1 MSISVLQR
9 ATRAD
14 VRRDPF
20 PHIVIEKAL
29 PDQLVEALI
38 EEYPSLEVMDVDP
51 SESNTRWSY
60 PAEFVA
66 GSPAISET
74 WKQVIAY
81 HASPAFFHELVDVF
95 GAEILRAYPQRFQSL
110 EQLTGSRVGIREK
123 DSFADHDFLLDAQ
136 ISGNTAVREESSVK
150 TTHVDSNR
158 KLFSGL
164 FYLRHP
170 EDDSIGGDL
179 TIARFKPGLSRWEWR
194 RRFDGVFVPEE
205 LVEAVKTVRYE
216 RNTLVIFLNT
226 LDSMHGVTVRE
237 PTPHLRLFMNL
248 VCEVHEPLF
257 DVPQAWEIKL
267 GKLHKI
273 AAKRVR
279 RAVGR

>member
-1 MSISVLQR
+1 M
-9 ATRAD
+9 
-14 VRRDPF
+14 
-20 PHIVIEKAL
+20 IEKAL
-29 PDQLVEALI
+29 PDELVEALI

-81 HASPAFFHELVDVF
+81 HASPAFFRELIDVF
-95 GAEILRAYPQRFQSL
+95 GADVLRAYPQRFQSL
-110 EQLTGSRVGIREK
+110 EQLIGSRVGIREK
-123 DSFADHDFLLDAQ
+123 DSFADHDFLLDSQ
-136 ISGNTAVREESSVK
+136 ICGNTAVREESSVK

-170 EDDSIGGDL
+170 KDDSLGGDL

-205 LVEAVKTVRYE
+205 LVETVKTVRYE

-237 PTPHLRLFMNL
+237 PTSHLRLFMNL
-248 VCEVHEPLF
+248 VCEVHDPLF

>member
-9 ATRAD
+9 VTRAD

-20 PHIVIEKAL
+20 PHIVIKKAL
-29 PDQLVEALI
+29 PDELVEALI

-81 HASPAFFHELVDVF
+81 HASPAFFRELIDVF
-95 GAEILRAYPQRFQSL
+95 GADVLRAYPQRFQSL
-110 EQLTGSRVGIREK
+110 EQLSGGKVGIRER
-123 DSFADHDFLLDAQ
+123 DSFADHDFLLDSQ
-136 ISGNTAVREESSVK
+136 ICGNTAVREESSVK

-170 EDDSIGGDL
+170 EDDSLGGDL
-179 TIARFKPGLSRWEWR
+179 TIARFKPGLSRSEWR

-205 LVEAVKTVRYE
+205 LVETVNTVRYE
-216 RNTLVIFLNT
+216 RNTLVMFLNT

-237 PTPHLRLFMNL
+237 PTSHLRLFMNL
-248 VCEVHEPLF
+248 VCEVNDPLF